1 MVRCVLCVLL
11 CTCLVS
17 VMKASELP
25 FKRGQP
31 AEAPCLYFDMQLF
44 SDFPLKC
51 PIKHFLV
58 SPDAL
63 LVRGNVTLG
72 VGPSLLGPLYKPQA
86 SHVWCPYMILHAS
99 CLIGTLFLQPTLMI
113 LAWLTSQACVPLSS
127 VMFNIC
133 ITSAG
138 IVSCA
143 ACRPLW
149 RSVLRFLLPHAG
161 IHCLPSGKSRYLEQ
175 ECQLSC
181 CRKCLISCCRYL
193 WMFCAMPSQR
203 FVAELALTGLLAGPL
218 TCWIIVIGE
227 LLAITGAAGLLLMV
241 QLLTTSIGR
250 RAMCDSRESAS
261 SACRGTVQIWVV
273 GLNGRLALLRVHPL
287 CSLELV
293 LRTCSEHYGVPVC
306 WLRVLHDGKLCQ
318 LSDVVCDF
326 HPDPVFRLRAFPL
339 QGGAPKDVESLKT
352 FFATLLI
359 AHGVP
364 QDVLPKRIQTILDK
378 VPISSLRTV
387 ASSENPWNALK
398 GVCNDHMIRILLPE
412 ELHAHSEMRRLQ
424 KQSDSLLPKGRGKG
438 KGSVKTGASRS
449 SSRAPL
455 PAVLT
460 SNIDPRS
467 VHVDVQHFR
476 VPDAGAL
483 VRRDP
488 LKFPSD
494 GPGLYIMLLEQ
505 IMPYLPP
512 RALHLDAT
520 VVFVLG
526 RLAPGLG
533 KFVEMPAA
541 DAQNKPILVPGTIVQ
556 FGAVNAEFAVSCPSV
571 DFSPTPSTPVEVKI
585 VRDLVSDEWCQAV
598 VDPLSFAARAIPA
611 LKSDGAISHSW
622 ARHFYSDQR
631 KRCRPS
637 DASHFHG
644 YILVLDSCL
653 DAALKASGT
662 KGVFLCPRSPEKTRD
677 LRFRIIPCVEPFE
690 QVKAKAH
697 GCEHALGLAQTQS
710 GYGIWVKQE
719 HFNEVKAVLAPGA
732 LLERVVEPSRLKFL
746 ALNLPNTL
754 PATQVTSAL
763 RQLGWNS
770 AIAIRPLRAK
780 TWLIG
785 ADETPPAFHF
795 RLGDFT
801 VMVSPFDPSSG
812 SGDEVLVSNLCAVH
826 DETMEPKYPV
836 QERFDYLQASMRQEV
851 QSFLREELNASHG
864 KLEQRLTVCEQIGAS
879 NVEALSQVQHAVMAN
894 DSQVRE
900 LSSKVQS
907 LEVDVK
913 SNHSELIQQMKDL
926 FTQHDARL
934 ENRFEHALANHT
946 ASRQFDID
954 ARFEQAFAQHHARI
968 AVVEDT
974 LRERDVRHKPWTN
987 A

>member
-1 MVRCVLCVLL
+1 
-11 CTCLVS
+11 
-17 VMKASELP
+17 
-25 FKRGQP
+25 
-31 AEAPCLYFDMQLF
+31 
-44 SDFPLKC
+44 
-51 PIKHFLV
+51 
-58 SPDAL
+58 
-63 LVRGNVTLG
+63 
-72 VGPSLLGPLYKPQA
+72 
-86 SHVWCPYMILHAS
+86 
-99 CLIGTLFLQPTLMI
+99 
-113 LAWLTSQACVPLSS
+113 
-127 VMFNIC
+127 
-133 ITSAG
+133 
-138 IVSCA
+138 
-143 ACRPLW
+143 
-149 RSVLRFLLPHAG
+149 
-161 IHCLPSGKSRYLEQ
+161 
-175 ECQLSC
+175 
-181 CRKCLISCCRYL
+181 
-193 WMFCAMPSQR
+193 MPSQR

-218 TCWIIVIGE
+218 TCWGIVICE
-227 LLAITGAAGLLLMV
+227 LLAITGAAGLLLMG
-241 QLLTTSIGR
+241 QLLTTSVGR
-250 RAMCDSRESAS
+250 RTMRDSRVCTSSAS
-261 SACRGTVQIWVV
+261 LASPRSGTIQIWVV
-273 GLNGRLALLRVHPL
+273 GLNGRFASLRVHPM
-287 CSLELV
+287 CPLEMV
-293 LRTCSEHYGVPVC
+293 LRTCSEPHGVPVC
-306 WLRVLHDGKLCQ
+306 WLRVSHDGKLCQ

-326 HPDPVFRLRAFPL
+326 GPDPVFRLRAFPL
-339 QGGAPKDVESLKT
+339 KGGAPKDVESLKT

-387 ASSENPWNALK
+387 ASSDNPWSALK

-412 ELHAHSEMRRLQ
+412 ELHAHSEMRKLR

-438 KGSVKTGASRS
+438 KGSGPGGASRS
-449 SSRAPL
+449 SSRVPL

-460 SNIDPRS
+460 SKIDPRS

-476 VPDAGAL
+476 VPDDGVL

-556 FGAVNAEFAVSCPSV
+556 FGAVNAEFAVRCPSV

-585 VRDLVSDEWCQAV
+585 VRDLVSDEWCQVV
-598 VDPLSFAARAIPA
+598 VDPLSFAAQAIPA
-611 LKSDGAISHSW
+611 LKSEGAISHSW
-622 ARHFYSDQR
+622 ARHFYNDQR
-631 KRCRPS
+631 KRCRSS

-677 LRFRIIPCVEPFE
+677 LRFRIIPCVEPLE
-690 QVKAKAH
+690 QAKAKAH

-719 HFNEVKAVLAPGA
+719 HFNEVKAMLAPGA

-763 RQLGWNS
+763 RQLGWIS

-785 ADETPPAFHF
+785 ADETPPAFHSFHF

-812 SGDEVLVSNLCAVH
+812 SGDEVLVSSLCAVQ
-826 DETMEPKYPV
+826 DQTMEPKYPV
-836 QERFDYLQASMRQEV
+836 QEKFECLQASMRHEV
-851 QSFLREELNASHG
+851 QSFLREELSASHE
-864 KLEQRLTVCEQIGAS
+864 KLEQRLTVCEQISAS
-879 NVEALSQVQHAVMAN
+879 NVEALSQVQHAVVAN
-894 DSQVRE
+894 DSHVRE

-907 LEVDVK
+907 LEVDIK
-913 SNHSELIQQMKDL
+913 SNHSDLIQQMKDL

-934 ENRFEHALANHT
+934 ENRFEHALASHA
-946 ASRQFDID
+946 ASRQRDVD

-968 AVVEDT
+968 AIVEDT
-974 LRERDVRHKPWTN
+974 LRERDVRHKPAAN
-987 A
+987 V